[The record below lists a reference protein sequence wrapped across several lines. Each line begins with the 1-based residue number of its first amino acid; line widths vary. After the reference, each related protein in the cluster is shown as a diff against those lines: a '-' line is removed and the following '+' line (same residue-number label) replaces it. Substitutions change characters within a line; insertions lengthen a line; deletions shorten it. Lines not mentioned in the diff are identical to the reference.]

1 MEFREKRTILSQNS
15 LPPGNLTVW
24 LGIYNATLYID
35 NLAEQISKQ
44 KYADFNLLV
53 VDNASTDD
61 TWIQLQNWLVKF
73 KGRVTLVKNPVNLGF
88 FGSLELNR
96 DLIRSDWFLPIH
108 QDDYYFPN
116 HVSSHLI
123 EIDKSRS
130 DIVAISTD
138 MASMRNDGEKSITLP
153 RGSWFPA
160 ATDAPSR
167 FIQNL
172 ISITVPQP
180 ATSFRTKEFFESLG
194 PWHDWSFTD
203 VELTLKLIAKG
214 EFIQVKSRTM
224 RYRENPLS
232 ASHSINDT
240 ERKLAAAVG
249 LTRVFASKEFS
260 QIADQV
266 NSIDRDAFT
275 NAVKQGVE
283 LRLGKNEISAF
294 ICLIA
299 AESLAYA
306 WSYKSKEPNKAI
318 YTEYVSI
325 GSRNVTELLDG
336 IMNANGLDGMKTEKV
351 SDSNSSQIAW
361 RQIFNISE
369 IQGEPS
375 GKSIRRKFKTIVYV
389 MLFGLMPYRIER
401 YIVEKSL
408 VIAFKLGYSHRW
420 NFNWR

>member
-1 MEFREKRTILSQNS
+1 MQ
-15 LPPGNLTVW
+15 
-24 LGIYNATLYID
+24 
-35 NLAEQISKQ
+35 
-44 KYADFNLLV
+44 
-53 VDNASTDD
+53 
-61 TWIQLQNWLVKF
+61 
-73 KGRVTLVKNPVNLGF
+73 
-88 FGSLELNR
+88 
-96 DLIRSDWFLPIH
+96 
-108 QDDYYFPN
+108 
-116 HVSSHLI
+116 
-123 EIDKSRS
+123 
-130 DIVAISTD
+130 
-138 MASMRNDGEKSITLP
+138 NDGKKSITLP

-232 ASHSINDT
+232 ASHGINDT

-266 NSIDRDAFT
+266 NSKDRDAFT

-299 AESLAYA
+299 AESLAHA